1 MEKRVQVNIKR
12 RFAGEKDILELL
24 LPIICE
30 DIRKILQDDTI
41 DDMKISS

>member
-12 RFAGEKDILELL
+12 RFAGDKDILELL

-30 DIRKILQDDTI
+30 DIRKILQSGTM
-41 DDMKISS
+41 DDMEKTS